1 MFFALA
7 TEHDYWM
14 KKINLFVALAP
25 VVKLSNTQAV
35 LIKWAA
41 KLDRFL
47 GWGLHRFNK
56 QELFKL
62 GSK

>member
-7 TEHDYWM
+7 TEHDFWM

-25 VVKLSNTQAV
+25 VVNLSNTQAI
-35 LIKWAA
+35 LFKWAA
-41 KLDRFL
+41 KLDGFL
-47 GWGLHRFNK
+47 GWWFQKFNK
-56 QELFKL
+56 RELFRL